1 MPSFGHKKRGGKMTT
16 KQKLAT
22 LPENNTVKLKIYQ
35 ALEPRMPIA
44 LKANN
49 LDIIS
54 SNFKSVEG
62 WLLIWLRACTRSS
75 R

>member
-1 MPSFGHKKRGGKMTT
+1 MTT

-54 SNFKSVEG
+54 SNFKSVE
-62 WLLIWLRACTRSS
+62 
-75 R
+75 